1 MRAGSAA
8 RFTACAVI
16 VGMVG
21 VEAGPAHA
29 QDAIGD
35 GRALDRNL
43 DPRTGGVNS
52 PAVVERFDER
62 NLLITNNVFGGRGFR
77 GSVGYTAADD
87 FRGSLGSDDLYD
99 FRAGSGW
106 SAVNLITFG
115 TTYDRLRFGQDLA
128 VVEFRRAGQGTT
140 PAGFAQGLYT
150 PRDLVEARLRLDQ
163 MSQAATSGAIEE
175 TRAVPTIVGGYVD
188 REGRQMLVQSSSLS
202 GIGALPFDQA
212 TQAIGLTPF
221 DQARIIEDA
230 AQAREGARSIG
241 QPFRTSYTDLVL
253 GERIGGAVV
262 NDGGAIVDRVDP
274 RAEAAG
280 RAGEDPAA
288 DGTGFERI
296 RTHVAGAMAQR
307 EGFGRALD
315 QEFLASVD
323 RELEELR
330 ARLAAGGETPAKPP
344 AFPGAPPDAGAA
356 MPGQPAGDDAAAAPP
371 VGATT
376 PRSFEDFGMVLRHG
390 ERIDRLA
397 IPEAGRFDELMGEGE
412 RFLRE
417 GEYFSAERRFVRA
430 LRFRPGHPMATV
442 GLAHAQLGAG
452 LHLSA
457 AITLRNLFT
466 YQPEMIDARYDEGL
480 MPNRPRMLG
489 ALEAIGARIAE
500 NRDLRYYGLLYAY
513 LGHLLGD
520 RAAVVRGLDA
530 ITRGDPQDSLS
541 ALLRTIW
548 LAPAD
553 EK

>member
-1 MRAGSAA
+1 MTAGPAA
-8 RFTACAVI
+8 TFTACAVI
-16 VGMVG
+16 VATIGA
-21 VEAGPAHA
+21 EAGPSYA

-52 PAVVERFDER
+52 PAAVERFDDR

-150 PRDLVEARLRLDQ
+150 PRDLVEARVRLDQ
-163 MSQAATSGAIEE
+163 LSQAAASGAIEE
-175 TRAVPTIVGGYVD
+175 TRAVPSIVGGYVD
-188 REGRQMLVQSSSLS
+188 RDGRQMLVQSSILS

-230 AQAREGARSIG
+230 AQAREGAGSIG

-253 GERIGGAVV
+253 GERIGGPIV
-262 NDGGAIVDRVDP
+262 NDGGAVADRVDP

-280 RAGEDPAA
+280 PAGEDHAA
-288 DGTGFERI
+288 DGAGFERI
-296 RTHVAGAMAQR
+296 RTHIAGAMAQQ

-330 ARLAAGGETPAKPP
+330 ARLAAEDETPARPP
-344 AFPGAPPDAGAA
+344 AFPSAPDAGAA
-356 MPGQPAGDDAAAAPP
+356 TPDQPAGEEAAPAP
-371 VGATT
+371 PAGATT
-376 PRSFEDFGMVLRHG
+376 PRSFEDFGIILRHG

-397 IPEAGRFDELMGEGE
+397 VPDAGRFDELMGQGE
-412 RFLRE
+412 RLLRE

-442 GLAHAQLGAG
+442 GLAHSQLGAG

-489 ALEAIGARIAE
+489 ALETIAARIE
-500 NRDLRYYGLLYAY
+500 ESRDLRYYGLLYAY

-548 LAPAD
+548 LAPAG